1 MATTLRIFFIALVM
15 LVISTEQGLAQWE
28 MTYGPTGGAFIR
40 VYSFAKIGTN
50 LFAGTQG
57 DGVWISTD
65 NSASPWTKVSNG
77 LKGNNIDNLI
87 TSGGNLIAKTDSGIF
102 VSSNNGG
109 NWTSANNGLSNYPVQ
124 CIDLSGTNLY
134 AGTMGGGVFISTDNG
149 SNWSAINSNLTNLN
163 ITAITAY
170 EENLFVG
177 TFGYFQESGVFV
189 STNNGGSW
197 IQANYGLTD
206 TLVNSLVISGT
217 NIFANVSAS
226 TQAKLYVAS
235 LTSPSWS
242 LASAGLPNSFG
253 ISLAVSATNV
263 FAGAYS
269 NGVFLTTDNGAN
281 WIDVNDGFGSS
292 RTISCLAVLGDDLF
306 AGFYNGEVR
315 RRPLS
320 QMITSVEDQNDIP
333 ISFNLSQNY
342 PNPFNPSTKIN
353 YSITEFSQVALKIY
367 DVLGTEVATL
377 VNEEKPAG
385 NYEVNFNA
393 SQLSSGI
400 YFYKLQAG
408 NFVSTKK
415 MLLIK

>member
-1 MATTLRIFFIALVM
+1 M
-15 LVISTEQGLAQWE
+15 LVQW
-28 MTYGPTGGAFIR
+28 
-40 VYSFAKIGTN
+40 VVVS
-50 LFAGTQG
+50 LFLQITVQAG
-57 DGVWISTD
+57 V
-65 NSASPWTKVSNG
+65 
-77 LKGNNIDNLI
+77 L
-87 TSGGNLIAKTDSGIF
+87 
-102 VSSNNGG
+102 
-109 NWTSANNGLSNYPVQ
+109 
-124 CIDLSGTNLY
+124 
-134 AGTMGGGVFISTDNG
+134 
-149 SNWSAINSNLTNLN
+149 INSNLPNLN

-177 TFGYFQESGVFV
+177 AFGYIQESGVFV

-235 LTSPSWS
+235 LTSPSWN

-408 NFVSTKK
+408 NFVSTKENDY
-415 MLLIK
+415 